1 MSAAPPDG
9 QPSVARALFS
19 RPMLVSLLLGFSSG
33 LPLLLVGSTLQA
45 WMVDQKVDLKQI
57 GLFTLVGLP
66 YTLKFLWSP
75 VFDRFVPPFFGRRR
89 GWLLITQLALLV
101 AIGAL
106 STAQPERSPLAVAL
120 LALGVTFASA
130 SQDIVA
136 DAWRRES
143 FSDRE
148 LGLATS
154 IFINGYR
161 AAMLVSG
168 ALALYLAD
176 RIPWHDVYLLMAGL
190 VGVGVLTTLIAG
202 EPAVSGPPPRGLRE
216 TVLGPLQE
224 FFQRLGLREALLVLL
239 FVLLYKVGDQMA
251 SAMTTPFALAL
262 GFSKTDLAAIVKV
275 FGLASMMAGAF
286 VGGLAMVR
294 LGIHRALWIFGV
306 LQALGILVFAALA
319 QAGKDYGLLA
329 AAVSAEN
336 FSFGLGTAA
345 YSAYM
350 ASVTNRRF
358 TATQLALLSS
368 LMGVPRVLLS
378 APTGILAET
387 FGWTG
392 FFVFCALAA
401 IPGLLLL
408 PKVAP
413 WRGPGAPGDPAR

>member
-1 MSAAPPDG
+1 MSSAAPVPAG
-9 QPSVARALFS
+9 PSVLRALFS
-19 RPMLVSLLLGFSSG
+19 RSMLVALLLGFSSG
-33 LPLLLVGSTLQA
+33 LPLLLTGSTLQA
-45 WMVDQKVDLKQI
+45 WLVDAKVDLKAI
-57 GLFTLVGLP
+57 GLFSLVGVP

-75 VFDRFVPPFFGRRR
+75 VFDRFVPPFLGRRR
-89 GWLLITQLALLV
+89 GWLLVTQLALFAAVSLFS
-101 AIGAL
+101 L
-106 STAQPERSPLAVAL
+106 AQPERSPWAVAV
-120 LALGVTFASA
+120 LALGVTLASA
-130 SQDIVA
+130 SQDTVA

-143 FSDRE
+143 FPDRE

-161 AAMLVSG
+161 VGMLVAG

-176 RIPWHDVYLLMAGL
+176 RIPWRDVYMLMAALMGIGIL
-190 VGVGVLTTLIAG
+190 ATLLAR
-202 EPAVSGPPPRGLRE
+202 EPSIEGPPPRSFRE
-216 TVLGPLQE
+216 SVVEPFVD
-224 FFQRLGLREALLVLL
+224 FFRRRGAWLILL
-239 FVLLYKVGDQMA
+239 FIVLYKVGDQMA
-251 SAMTTPFALAL
+251 STMTTPFALSL

-275 FGLASMMAGAF
+275 FGLVALMSGAF
-286 VGGLAMVR
+286 IGGLAMVR
-294 LGIHRALWIFGV
+294 LGIHRALWVFGV

-319 QAGKDYGLLA
+319 QAGKDYSLLA

-336 FSFGLGTAA
+336 FSFGLGTSA

-368 LMGVPRVLLS
+368 LMGIPRVLLS
-378 APTGILAET
+378 SPTGWLAEI

-392 FFVFCALAA
+392 FFVSCALAA

-413 WRGPGAPGDPAR
+413 WREDPPRPG